1 MCNTYMVSQTSCGSA
16 KVDKI
21 QITSERSLK
30 PSWFQEGALPVVI
43 LA

>member
-1 MCNTYMVSQTSCGSA
+1 MCGFTDFFVAAQT

-21 QITSERSLK
+21 QITSELALK
-30 PSWFQEGALPVVI
+30 PSLFDKGALPVVI